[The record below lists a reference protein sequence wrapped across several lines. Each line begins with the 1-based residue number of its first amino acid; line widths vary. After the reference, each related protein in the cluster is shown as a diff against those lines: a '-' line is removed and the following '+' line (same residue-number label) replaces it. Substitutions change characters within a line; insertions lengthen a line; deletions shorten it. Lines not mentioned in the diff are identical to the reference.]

1 MLLAVADACEALRV
15 PCLSTTF
22 PWQAYVHSRGAAPG
36 HALRWTYHF
45 AWGLDDIA
53 TVFARMWEQVDG
65 PHTVGCLRNDD
76 LQGTLLRHHE
86 YGFTPVTSARGHDLA
101 DLGPYREP
109 ATEFQTQVGRMRE
122 RGVDIVTSAAT
133 AADLALFHQ
142 AGLRPG
148 LITCSRWLTYPHT
161 HTTTAPGI
169 HAELADARVATLVYW
184 SPNHSYRSSLDGTT
198 CAELAHAYQRDTGE
212 SWLQPLGLA
221 YALVETARHALST
234 ADDPTD
240 HAAIAHTLARTT
252 LSTIAGAL
260 DWKRGPTPNIALLRL
275 AGGQWHPARRARASP
290 SSRTT
295 MLPTFPS
302 PVNSSPPD
310 LTPHSA
316 QYRRRR

>member
-1 MLLAVADACEALRV
+1 M
-15 PCLSTTF
+15 
-22 PWQAYVHSRGAAPG
+22 
-36 HALRWTYHF
+36 
-45 AWGLDDIA
+45 
-53 TVFARMWEQVDG
+53 
-65 PHTVGCLRNDD
+65 
-76 LQGTLLRHHE
+76 
-86 YGFTPVTSARGHDLA
+86 
-101 DLGPYREP
+101 
-109 ATEFQTQVGRMRE
+109 
-122 RGVDIVTSAAT
+122 
-133 AADLALFHQ
+133 
-142 AGLRPG
+142 
-148 LITCSRWLTYPHT
+148 TYPHT

-221 YALVETARHALST
+221 YALVETAHHALST

-310 LTPHSA
+310 LTPRSA
-316 QYRRRR
+316 LYRRRR